1 MAGKRKYYGQAHA
14 MKCYVGPK
22 SVNLVLDSRSA
33 SVLAAK
39 LLNGVNAGA
48 RKIDVKV
55 PLATGSNTK
64 IGVTVTS
71 WENA

>member
-1 MAGKRKYYGQAHA
+1 MAAKRKYYGQAHA
-14 MKCYVGPK
+14 AKCYVGPK
-22 SVNLVLDSRSA
+22 SVNIVLDPHSA
-33 SVLAAK
+33 SVLAAN

-55 PLATGSNTK
+55 PLMKGGKAK

-71 WENA
+71 REVA